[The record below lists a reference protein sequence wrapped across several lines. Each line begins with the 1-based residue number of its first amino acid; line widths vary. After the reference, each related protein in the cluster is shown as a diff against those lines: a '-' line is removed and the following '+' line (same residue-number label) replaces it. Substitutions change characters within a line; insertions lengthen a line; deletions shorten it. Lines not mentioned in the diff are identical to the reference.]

1 MKYNA
6 SSLLSKTTVLALAA
20 SILFLVAYL
29 PILHILVKVWWE
41 SEEYSHAFLT
51 LLVIAYMVWTK
62 WDAIAKNKPKY
73 AGAGFALLVFSTLLY
88 FLSLTIQM
96 RTIIAFSMFLTL
108 VGTIIYTAGIK
119 TLRDLTTPLLLLV
132 MLIPVPDKLYIQL
145 TFPLQLKVSQISEML
160 VRLFEVPIL
169 REGNI
174 MNIPGKSFEVV
185 EACSGMRSA
194 VALLTL
200 SVIIG
205 FFWLNKKSSKFL
217 LAMASVPTAIF
228 VNILRVTVMI
238 LLFHFFGMD
247 LSEGALHTVT
257 GMSVFL
263 VAALLLYIF
272 ERVLRWLE
280 RKSTSS

>member
-1 MKYNA
+1 MKLNA
-6 SSLLSKTTVLALAA
+6 SLPLSKTTALALAA
-20 SILFLVAYL
+20 SILFIAAYL
-29 PILHILVKVWWE
+29 PILKILVKVWWK

-51 LLVIAYMVWTK
+51 LPVIVYMVWTK
-62 WDAIAKNKPKY
+62 WDAISKNHVKY
-73 AGAGFALLVFSTLLY
+73 TGVGFVLLILSTLLY
-88 FLSLTIQM
+88 FLALAIQL
-96 RTIIAFSMFLTL
+96 RTIIAFSMFLTI
-108 VGTIIYTAGIK
+108 VGAIIYTAGAK
-119 TLRDLTTPLLLLV
+119 TLRDLATPLLLLV

-160 VRLFEVPIL
+160 VRLFQVPIL
-169 REGNI
+169 REGNV

-185 EACSGMRSA
+185 EACSGMRSV

-205 FFWLNKKSSKFL
+205 FFWLNKKSSKIL
-217 LAMASVPTAIF
+217 LAMASMPTAIL

-257 GMSVFL
+257 GISVFL
-263 VAALLLYIF
+263 VAALLLSIF
-272 ERVLRWLE
+272 ERALRWRE
-280 RKSTSS
+280 KK